1 MVRFAARLLFGT
13 AMLAIAAATPA
24 QSYPAKPIR
33 IIVPFAT
40 GGGVDLLTRVLA
52 PHLAEQ
58 LGQPVIVDN
67 RPGASANIGAD
78 LTAKAPPDGYTL
90 LMASSIIAV
99 NRSLMPKLPYD
110 ALKDFTF
117 VARAGFAPSVLVCL
131 PSFPAKS
138 VVELIAVAKA
148 KPDSLSFGSPG
159 IGSSHHLAGE
169 MLKQSARI
177 DVLHVAYKGGAP
189 AINDLLGGQI
199 SFMFAIPSEVL
210 PQVKANR
217 LRALAVGSKQ
227 RVSFLPDVPTMRE
240 SGVTDFEAITWWGL
254 VAPAGTPKAV
264 VDRLNAE
271 TNRAL
276 ALPAVKDALAKLG
289 VEIDPG
295 TPEQFAEFFA
305 GEAAKYATLVKTAG
319 IKAE

>member
-148 KPDSLSFGSPG
+148 KPDSRIVGTSGRKLTRCLLPT
-159 IGSSHHLAGE
+159 A
-169 MLKQSARI
+169 SARKRLAFTCGSTSLGMANMNEI
-177 DVLHVAYKGGAP
+177 WPPRRSLIAGAP
-189 AINDLLGGQI
+189 PL
-199 SFMFAIPSEVL
+199 
-210 PQVKANR
+210 
-217 LRALAVGSKQ
+217 
-227 RVSFLPDVPTMRE
+227 
-240 SGVTDFEAITWWGL
+240 
-254 VAPAGTPKAV
+254 
-264 VDRLNAE
+264 
-271 TNRAL
+271 
-276 ALPAVKDALAKLG
+276 
-289 VEIDPG
+289 
-295 TPEQFAEFFA
+295 
-305 GEAAKYATLVKTAG
+305 
-319 IKAE
+319 